1 MRPKRN
7 DTSGRGIFGE
17 LAAGRRE
24 KPSAAP
30 APETPQAADCAAA
43 ALNPMFQY
51 TRSPYPA
58 QQQQWLGLSSAIK
71 LKPSPPP
78 GHDAAR
84 ESGRLL
90 GRRALV
96 IGGDSDMGRAA
107 AIAFAIEGADV
118 AFSYLPAAQSNADE
132 VARVIRR
139 GGRKAVALPGD
150 LRDEQ
155 VCKQLVADAV
165 RELGGLDILVS
176 NATRQ
181 QAVADIADMS
191 TEQFDATFKG
201 NIYAMFWL
209 TKAALPH
216 MSPGSSIINTSTS
229 AGGDASD
236 LLLDYSATKGA
247 IMVFTKSLAK
257 QLASRGIRVNA
268 VAPQPIWTPRASN
281 DDPGSDGQREAG
293 ANDPVARCGR
303 QVELASTY
311 VLLASNE
318 SSYATGQ
325 LYGAVGGAGN
335 SCGP

>member
-1 MRPKRN
+1 MRPNRN
-7 DTSGRGIFGE
+7 DTSGRSIFGDPG
-17 LAAGRRE
+17 AGRRK
-24 KPSAAP
+24 KPSFTP
-30 APETPQAADCAAA
+30 ASEPTPQAAESTAA

-51 TRSPYPA
+51 TRSPFPA
-58 QQQQWLGLSSAIK
+58 QQPLLGLSSAIK
-71 LKPSPPP
+71 LKSSAPPTH
-78 GHDAAR
+78 GAAR
-84 ESGRLL
+84 ESGRLH

-118 AFSYLPAAQSNADE
+118 AFSYLPAAQSDADE

-181 QAVADIADMS
+181 QAVADIAEMS
-191 TEQFDATFKG
+191 TEQFDATFKC

-216 MSPGSSIINTSTS
+216 MGPGSSIINTSTS
-229 AGGDASD
+229 ASNDASE

-268 VAPQPIWTPRASN
+268 VAPLPIWTPRASN
-281 DDPGSDGQREAG
+281 DDPESDGKRELG
-293 ANDPVARCGR
+293 ADDPIARCGR

-325 LYGAVGGAGN
+325 LYGAIGGG
-335 SCGP
+335 SGDS